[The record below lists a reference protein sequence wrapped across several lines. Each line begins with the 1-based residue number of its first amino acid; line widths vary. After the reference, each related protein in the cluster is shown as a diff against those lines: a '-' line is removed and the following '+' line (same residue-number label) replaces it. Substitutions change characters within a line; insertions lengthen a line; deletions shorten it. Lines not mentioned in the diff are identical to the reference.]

1 MKLEIEKEF
10 LILVTMI
17 FKSFPGNIKNTLEG
31 FLCTRWIC
39 KQKLLIKLRKKKFR
53 ERRRVNKCIL
63 RLFLNL
69 DLKPLESNIAG
80 NCSFCV

>member
-39 KQKLLIKLRKKKFR
+39 KQKLLIKLRKKSS
-53 ERRRVNKCIL
+53 EN
-63 RLFLNL
+63 
-69 DLKPLESNIAG
+69 EG
-80 NCSFCV
+80 G